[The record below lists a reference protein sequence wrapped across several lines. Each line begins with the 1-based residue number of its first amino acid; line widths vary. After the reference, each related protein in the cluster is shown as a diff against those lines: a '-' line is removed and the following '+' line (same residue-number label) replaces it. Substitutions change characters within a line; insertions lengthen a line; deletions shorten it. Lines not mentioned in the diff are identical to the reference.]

1 MKRQKKEDVV
11 AQLSKVLDEAQ
22 AVFVADFKGLSVG
35 KMSELRRKIG
45 QAGGEFQVA
54 KNTLAKIAA
63 KGTDA
68 ECISGLLHGNNGL
81 GTTIKEPAAFAKALV
96 EFAKTNDKF
105 VIKGGGL
112 GGRLLDFN
120 QVKAM
125 ADLPPREVLLAMMLG
140 AMNAVPGGFV
150 RVLAAV
156 PQKLVYALAA
166 IRDSKESPAA

>member
-1 MKRQKKEDVV
+1 MNRKQKEDVV
-11 AQLSKVLDEAQ
+11 AQLSAVFEKSQ
-22 AVFVADFKGLSVG
+22 AVFVADFKGLPVDQ
-35 KMSELRRKIG
+35 MSELRRKIS

-68 ECISGLLHGNNGL
+68 ECVSDLLHGNNAL
-81 GTTIKEPAAFAKALV
+81 GSTNGDPAAFAKALV
-96 EFAKTNDKF
+96 EFAKTNDKL
-105 VIKGGGL
+105 VIKGAAL
-112 GGRLLDFN
+112 GGNLLNFD

-125 ADLPPREVLLAMMLG
+125 ADLPSREVLLAMMLG

-166 IRDSKESPAA
+166 IRDSKESAA